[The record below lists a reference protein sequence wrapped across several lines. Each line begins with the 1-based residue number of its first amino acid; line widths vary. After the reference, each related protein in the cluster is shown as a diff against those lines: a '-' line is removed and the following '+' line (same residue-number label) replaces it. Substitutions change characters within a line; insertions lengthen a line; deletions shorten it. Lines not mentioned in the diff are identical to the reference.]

1 MRTARFCGSRGGSLV
16 PCPFWWWYGIPEGGM
31 VSQGGWEGYPGGK
44 VTPQKGHQT
53 RDTIS
58 SEGTCDQTYP
68 NPSGKDTGPPTW
80 LAISGNI
87 TFETFLQKP
96 EIYVGIKH
104 LVRLLLGILV
114 NVNILLLEEEGGAL
128 AVLSC
133 LFLVS
138 YVSKNIYY
146 VFSMTVSV

>member
-1 MRTARFCGSRGGSLV
+1 
-16 PCPFWWWYGIPEGGM
+16 M

-104 LVRLLLGILV
+104 LVRLLLG
-114 NVNILLLEEEGGAL
+114 NIGQCKYFITRRRGGL
-128 AVLSC
+128 
-133 LFLVS
+133 
-138 YVSKNIYY
+138 
-146 VFSMTVSV
+146 

>member
-16 PCPFWWWYGIPEGGM
+16 PCPFWWWQGIPEEGM
-31 VSQGGWEGYPGGK
+31 VSQGGLEGYPGGK
-44 VTPQKGHQT
+44 VTPQKGHET

-87 TFETFLQKP
+87 TFETFFTEATNLRGNQTLNSIITW
-96 EIYVGIKH
+96 EYW
-104 LVRLLLGILV
+104 
-114 NVNILLLEEEGGAL
+114 
-128 AVLSC
+128 
-133 LFLVS
+133 
-138 YVSKNIYY
+138 
-146 VFSMTVSV
+146 SM